1 MKSLRSSMVVQLVK
15 NLSPVWQTQMQS
27 LGQEGSLEKGIAIQH
42 SCLENP
48 RTEKPGGLQSVGSQN
63 VKHNFAY

>member
-1 MKSLRSSMVVQLVK
+1 MIHFELISVKSLRSSLVVQMVK

-27 LGQEGSLEKGIAIQH
+27 LGQEGSLEKGIAIQY

-48 RTEKPGGLQSVGSQN
+48 RTDKPGGL
-63 VKHNFAY
+63 